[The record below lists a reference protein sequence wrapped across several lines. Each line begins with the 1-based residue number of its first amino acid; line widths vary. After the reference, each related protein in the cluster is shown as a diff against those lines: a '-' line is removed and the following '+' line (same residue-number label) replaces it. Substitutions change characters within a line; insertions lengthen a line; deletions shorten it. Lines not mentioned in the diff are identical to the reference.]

1 MDEGM
6 DKWIKAV
13 RKGQA
18 EELPANEVTN
28 RWLRAIHA
36 QLDALRRWAVF
47 LGILFVIGI
56 LLAVLS
62 AILKYGSEQDDNVM
76 SRREVFRSFSEEFS
90 GLSPGP
96 PPSLLPDL

>member
-36 QLDALRRWAVF
+36 QLDAIRRWAVLFGF
-47 LGILFVIGI
+47 LIVIGI
-56 LLAVLS
+56 ILGLIS
-62 AILKYGSEQDDNVM
+62 AIVSY
-76 SRREVFRSFSEEFS
+76 
-90 GLSPGP
+90 
-96 PPSLLPDL
+96 

>member
-36 QLDALRRWAVF
+36 QLDALRRWTVF

-56 LLAVLS
+56 LLALLS
-62 AILKYGSEQDDNVM
+62 TILNYGA
-76 SRREVFRSFSEEFS
+76 
-90 GLSPGP
+90 L
-96 PPSLLPDL
+96 

>member
-13 RKGQA
+13 RYGKA
-18 EELPANEVTN
+18 EELPPDVETN

-47 LGILFVIGI
+47 FGILFVIGI
-56 LLAVLS
+56 ILGLLSIILNFAGT
-62 AILKYGSEQDDNVM
+62 AIEAAGG
-76 SRREVFRSFSEEFS
+76 F
-90 GLSPGP
+90 
-96 PPSLLPDL
+96 

>member
-13 RKGQA
+13 RKGKA
-18 EELPANEVTN
+18 ESLPADEVTN

-47 LGILFVIGI
+47 FGILFVIGI
-56 LLAVLS
+56 ILGLLSIILNFAGT
-62 AILKYGSEQDDNVM
+62 AIEAA
-76 SRREVFRSFSEEFS
+76 S
-90 GLSPGP
+90 GF
-96 PPSLLPDL
+96 